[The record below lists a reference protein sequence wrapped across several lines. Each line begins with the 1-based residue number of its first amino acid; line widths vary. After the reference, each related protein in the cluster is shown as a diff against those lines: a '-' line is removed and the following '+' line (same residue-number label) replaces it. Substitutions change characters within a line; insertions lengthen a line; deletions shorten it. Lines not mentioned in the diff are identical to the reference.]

1 MGADAISCSKNF
13 EDNFEHIFGNFG
25 RSNSLDLTF
34 QFLSQNIVELRYLNK
49 RFEVENPYT
58 STICR

>member
-1 MGADAISCSKNF
+1 MGADALSCSKNF

-34 QFLSQNIVELRYLNK
+34 QFLSQNIVELRDLNK
-49 RFEVENPYT
+49 RFEVANPYT
-58 STICR
+58 STISR